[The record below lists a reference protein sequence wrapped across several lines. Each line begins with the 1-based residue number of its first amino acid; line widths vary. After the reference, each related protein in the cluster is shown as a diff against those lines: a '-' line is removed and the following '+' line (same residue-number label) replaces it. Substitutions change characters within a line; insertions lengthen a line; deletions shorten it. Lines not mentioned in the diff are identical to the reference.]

1 MKSLFDNRSMRCFR
15 HAAKQF
21 HAALYR
27 LHPWSYA
34 VVRVLLYCLIA
45 LIISCVI
52 LIFFGV
58 GDKPDLEV
66 GWSPTRDDLVRAKK
80 ILHEGSKTKP
90 DEIGVIELTEPDLNL
105 AGNYLLNRYSKSA
118 ANLYFKKNEL
128 RIMVTMTL
136 PKNSLGKYLNIS
148 FRLGNIKDNDL
159 PVITKFKAGKLLL
172 PAKLAAFVIDSVI
185 QHSSLNEYFILATRP
200 LKAVKIDA
208 DAQKLSITYYPNKD
222 TLVQA
227 RNFLTHTGDNS
238 ALNIYQ
244 QKLADIVAKHD
255 PKWRLSLA
263 ELLQPLFEL
272 AYQRSTPET
281 AIDENRIV
289 ISAINDYVNKKET
302 KKLLS
307 TPESSPATGQQ
318 YSAFLYKRTDLAQHF
333 IGSAALTA
341 SVNEKAAQIAGEEK
355 ELSDAHGG
363 SGFSFIDLAA
373 DKAGTRF
380 GEMATSSPESARR
393 MQKAMAGIKDYSD
406 FMPDPRDL
414 PEHMNEA
421 DFKQRFESV
430 SSPVYQEISK
440 QIDARILAMPI
451 YNAE

>member
-1 MKSLFDNRSMRCFR
+1 MKILLRI
-15 HAAKQF
+15 
-21 HAALYR
+21 
-27 LHPWSYA
+27 
-34 VVRVLLYCLIA
+34 LLYCFSA
-45 LIISCVI
+45 LIILCAMLV
-52 LIFFGV
+52 FFGV
-58 GDKPDLEV
+58 GDKPELAV

-90 DEIGVIELTEPDLNL
+90 DEIGIIELTEADLNL
-105 AGNYLLNRYSKSA
+105 AGNYLLNRYRKSA
-118 ANLYFKKNEL
+118 ADLDFKNDEL
-128 RIMVTMTL
+128 RFKVTMAL
-136 PKNSLGKYLNIS
+136 PENSLGKYLNIS
-148 FRLGNIKDNDL
+148 FRLGNVTGNDL

-172 PAKLAAFVIDSVI
+172 PAKLATFVIDAII

-208 DAQKLSITYYPNKD
+208 EKLTITYYPNKD
-222 TLVQA
+222 TLIQA

-244 QKLADIVAKHD
+244 QKLADIVAKHN
-255 PKWRLSLA
+255 PEWRLSLA
-263 ELLQPLFEL
+263 DLLRPLFEL
-272 AYQRSTPET
+272 AYQRSTLET
-281 AIDENRIV
+281 AIEENRVV
-289 ISAINDYVNKKET
+289 ISAINDYVNKQET

-307 TPESSPATGQQ
+307 TPESTPVTGQQ
-318 YSAFLYKRTDLAQHF
+318 YAAFLYKRIDLAQHF

-341 SVNEKAAQIAGEEK
+341 SVNKQAAQIAGEEK

-380 GEMATSSPESARR
+380 GEMATSSPENARK
-393 MQKAMAGIKDYSD
+393 MQKAMSGIKDYSD

-414 PEHMNEA
+414 PEHMNEV

-430 SSPVYQEISK
+430 NSPVYQEISK
-440 QIDARILAMPI
+440 QIDARISATPI

>member
-1 MKSLFDNRSMRCFR
+1 ML
-15 HAAKQF
+15 
-21 HAALYR
+21 
-27 LHPWSYA
+27 
-34 VVRVLLYCLIA
+34 V
-45 LIISCVI
+45 
-52 LIFFGV
+52 FFGV
-58 GDKPDLEV
+58 GDKPELAV

-90 DEIGVIELTEPDLNL
+90 DEIGIIELTEADLNL
-105 AGNYLLNRYSKSA
+105 AGNYLLNRYRKSA
-118 ANLYFKKNEL
+118 ADLDFKNDEL
-128 RIMVTMTL
+128 RFKVTMTL
-136 PKNSLGKYLNIS
+136 PENSLGKYLNIS
-148 FRLGNIKDNDL
+148 FRLGNVTGNDL

-172 PAKLAAFVIDSVI
+172 PAKLAAFVIDAII

-208 DAQKLSITYYPNKD
+208 EKLTITYYPNKD
-222 TLVQA
+222 TLIQA

-238 ALNIYQ
+238 TLNIYQ
-244 QKLADIVAKHD
+244 QKLADIVAKHN
-255 PKWRLSLA
+255 PEWRLSLA
-263 ELLQPLFEL
+263 DLLRPLFEL
-272 AYQRSTPET
+272 AYQRSTLET
-281 AIDENRIV
+281 AIDENRVV
-289 ISAINDYVNKKET
+289 ISAINDYVNKQET

-307 TPESSPATGQQ
+307 TPESTPVTGQQ
-318 YSAFLYKRTDLAQHF
+318 YAAFLYKRIDLAQHF

-341 SVNEKAAQIAGEEK
+341 SVNKQAAQIAGEEK

-380 GEMATSSPESARR
+380 GEMATASPENARK
-393 MQKAMAGIKDYSD
+393 MQKAMSGIKDYSD

-414 PEHMNEA
+414 PEHMNEV

-430 SSPVYQEISK
+430 NSPVYQEISK
-440 QIDARILAMPI
+440 QIDARISATPI